1 MSPKR
6 FPHYLPPPGE
16 SAQVHIIAESQ
27 KDCSSDGGDCSS
39 LSMLPSCEDYVAAE
53 KPVQAYRIDQESSKD
68 FFSPPPSTIGDDFQE
83 LESSLLAL
91 SVEEERKIGS
101 GQCTSSR
108 RYIDISIPPTE
119 EFRVIKESD
128 FNTHRL
134 PRRKTKPPGKTSDTK
149 GEVCIRLSSECSRR
163 GRIITNSGVLF
174 CCTNA
179 TVAFTDIFTVQGS
192 AAASTIV
199 DDFMRTSCSSSSI
212 SLVSSGQKANR
223 EPICSPRRSVE
234 ILRSVKTNT
243 CYEPRRAVSVD
254 LGSSGFK
261 SLARNE
267 FKENVKQ
274 RRWQ

>member
-1 MSPKR
+1 MFCGRHSVTSLSPHQSDEHLAGSLSLPMSPKR

-53 KPVQAYRIDQESSKD
+53 KPVQAYLIDQESSKD

-134 PRRKTKPPGKTSDTK
+134 PRRKTKPPGKTSGTK

-174 CCTNA
+174 AAQMQQWHSQIYSQCKG
-179 TVAFTDIFTVQGS
+179 VQLLLQLS
-192 AAASTIV
+192 
-199 DDFMRTSCSSSSI
+199 MI
-212 SLVSSGQKANR
+212 S
-223 EPICSPRRSVE
+223 
-234 ILRSVKTNT
+234 
-243 CYEPRRAVSVD
+243 
-254 LGSSGFK
+254 
-261 SLARNE
+261 
-267 FKENVKQ
+267 
-274 RRWQ
+274 

>member
-1 MSPKR
+1 MFCGRHSVTSFSPHQSDEHLAGSLSLPMSPKR

-16 SAQVHIIAESQ
+16 SAQVCIIAESQ

-39 LSMLPSCEDYVAAE
+39 LSMLPLCEDYVAAE
-53 KPVQAYRIDQESSKD
+53 KPVQTYRIDQESSKD

-128 FNTHRL
+128 FNTHHL
-134 PRRKTKPPGKTSDTK
+134 PRHKTKPP
-149 GEVCIRLSSECSRR
+149 
-163 GRIITNSGVLF
+163 
-174 CCTNA
+174 
-179 TVAFTDIFTVQGS
+179 VAFTDIFTVQGN
-192 AAASTIV
+192 AAASTVV
-199 DDFMRTSCSSSSI
+199 DDFVRTSCSSSSI
-212 SLVSSGQKANR
+212 SMVSSGQKANR
-223 EPICSPRRSVE
+223 EPISSPRRSVE

-243 CYEPRRAVSVD
+243 CYEPRRAISVD

-261 SLARNE
+261 SLASNE
-267 FKENVKQ
+267 FKENLKQ